1 MKVNGLLALLLL
13 LIVYPANL
21 FLFDGLS
28 AHTIFTSSLPSWQY
42 SKIEAISVTEFIKKY
57 ASLLLLP
64 LFPDNHPSY
73 KRLYNWL
80 PLHRDDWFG
89 LT

>member
-1 MKVNGLLALLLL
+1 MKVNGLLVLLLL

-21 FLFDGLS
+21 SLFDGLS

-57 ASLLLLP
+57 ASRT
-64 LFPDNHPSY
+64 FITVY
-73 KRLYNWL
+73 
-80 PLHRDDWFG
+80 F
-89 LT
+89 